1 MYREDAARRLATD
14 AAAGRRYDLV
24 LVDPPYRMLSKFQP
38 MLATHLPSVVAPDGL
53 VVVESEAKEEPEL
66 PLPLRTSR
74 RYGSTRVSLF
84 EGYAVSDSSPVTA
97 ICPGSYDP
105 VTNGHLDIITRA
117 AGIFERV
124 VVGVVRDPQHK
135 KAMFSVE
142 ERVQFLRDA
151 LADHDNIEVEVFA
164 ELVVEFARAWGAK
177 TMVKGLRAISDFE
190 WEFQMH
196 HLNRNLAPEV
206 ETMYLMSSPQY
217 SFLSSSGVKEVASFG
232 GDVRDLVPEP
242 VAKRFREMFPR
253 PKGGAPVSPQE

>member
-1 MYREDAARRLATD
+1 M
-14 AAAGRRYDLV
+14 
-24 LVDPPYRMLSKFQP
+24 S
-38 MLATHLPSVVAPDGL
+38 
-53 VVVESEAKEEPEL
+53 
-66 PLPLRTSR
+66 
-74 RYGSTRVSLF
+74 GSQ
-84 EGYAVSDSSPVTA
+84 PVTA

-105 VTNGHLDIITRA
+105 VTNGHLDIISRA
-117 AGIFERV
+117 AGIFDRV

-135 KAMFSVE
+135 ATMFPVD
-142 ERVQFLRDA
+142 ERVRFLEDA
-151 LADHDNIEVEVFA
+151 LGELENVQVEVFA
-164 ELVVEFARAWGAK
+164 ELVVEFARRFHAK

-232 GDVRDLVPEP
+232 GSVADLVPEP
-242 VAKRFREMFPR
+242 VARRFAEMFPR

>member
-1 MYREDAARRLATD
+1 MTD
-14 AAAGRRYDLV
+14 
-24 LVDPPYRMLSKFQP
+24 
-38 MLATHLPSVVAPDGL
+38 
-53 VVVESEAKEEPEL
+53 
-66 PLPLRTSR
+66 SR
-74 RYGSTRVSLF
+74 
-84 EGYAVSDSSPVTA
+84 PVTC

-105 VTNGHLDIITRA
+105 VTNGHLDIIRRA

-135 KAMFSVE
+135 SAMFTVE
-142 ERVQFLRDA
+142 ERVAFLREA
-151 LADHDNIEVEVFA
+151 LADCENVTVEDFS
-164 ELVVEFARAWGAK
+164 ELVVEFARRWDAH

-232 GDVRDLVPEP
+232 GNVDDLVPEP
-242 VAKRFREMFPR
+242 VARRFRELFPR
-253 PKGGAPVSPQE
+253 GRPGAPVSPQE

>member
-1 MYREDAARRLATD
+1 MTD
-14 AAAGRRYDLV
+14 
-24 LVDPPYRMLSKFQP
+24 
-38 MLATHLPSVVAPDGL
+38 
-53 VVVESEAKEEPEL
+53 
-66 PLPLRTSR
+66 SR
-74 RYGSTRVSLF
+74 
-84 EGYAVSDSSPVTA
+84 PVTC

-105 VTNGHLDIITRA
+105 VTNGHLDIIRRA

-135 KAMFSVE
+135 SAMFTVE
-142 ERVQFLRDA
+142 ERVAFLREA
-151 LADHDNIEVEVFA
+151 LADCENVTVEVFS
-164 ELVVEFARAWGAK
+164 ELVVEFARRWDAH

-232 GDVRDLVPEP
+232 GNVDDLVPEA
-242 VAKRFREMFPR
+242 VARRFRELFPQGR
-253 PKGGAPVSPQE
+253 PGAPVSPQE

>member
-1 MYREDAARRLATD
+1 
-14 AAAGRRYDLV
+14 
-24 LVDPPYRMLSKFQP
+24 
-38 MLATHLPSVVAPDGL
+38 
-53 VVVESEAKEEPEL
+53 
-66 PLPLRTSR
+66 
-74 RYGSTRVSLF
+74 
-84 EGYAVSDSSPVTA
+84 VSDSQPVTC

-105 VTNGHLDIITRA
+105 VTNGHLDIIRRT

-135 KAMFSVE
+135 ATMFSVD
-142 ERVQFLRDA
+142 ERVAFLREA
-151 LADHDNIEVEVFA
+151 LADLPNVQVEVFSD
-164 ELVVEFARAWGAK
+164 LVVEFARRFGAR

-232 GDVRDLVPEP
+232 GNVDALVPEP
-242 VAKRFREMFPR
+242 VARRFRELFPQGR
-253 PKGGAPVSPQE
+253 PGAPVSPQE

>member
-1 MYREDAARRLATD
+1 M
-14 AAAGRRYDLV
+14 
-24 LVDPPYRMLSKFQP
+24 
-38 MLATHLPSVVAPDGL
+38 
-53 VVVESEAKEEPEL
+53 
-66 PLPLRTSR
+66 
-74 RYGSTRVSLF
+74 
-84 EGYAVSDSSPVTA
+84 SDSQPVTC

-105 VTNGHLDIITRA
+105 VTNGHLDIIRRT

-135 KAMFSVE
+135 ATMFSVE
-142 ERVQFLRDA
+142 ERVAFLREA
-151 LADHDNIEVEVFA
+151 LADVPNVQVEVFSD
-164 ELVVEFARAWGAK
+164 LVVEFARRFGAR

-232 GDVRDLVPEP
+232 GNVDDLVPDA
-242 VAKRFREMFPR
+242 VAKRFRELFPQGR
-253 PKGGAPVSPQE
+253 PGAPVSPQE